1 MSSAIQSLAQ
11 PLKGIFK
18 YVGQAKQNLL
28 YYASDKHGDRWGKK
42 IYQYSTFLLRCD
54 VNICIANRNMAYLI
68 VTTWAVVVYKALT
81 TRKKNAALL
90 KVSFFKFFNTFS
102 NFLLKEEK
110 KRMKPYI
117 VQDALARAGIH

>member
-28 YYASDKHGDRWGKK
+28 YYASDKHGDRW
-42 IYQYSTFLLRCD
+42 
-54 VNICIANRNMAYLI
+54 ANRNMAYLI

-90 KVSFFKFFNTFS
+90 K
-102 NFLLKEEK
+102 EEK